1 MGEKGG
7 TQLSAGEGGQGS
19 AAGLATALC
28 ALGRERKEL
37 GFGAARPQPGPRTGE
52 KEKGGVLGRLGFS
65 PLFFYFYSS
74 FLFSKAFLNRVLRAT
89 KIQPKEISTT
99 KNIPQHEC
107 TIKFTHL

>member
-1 MGEKGG
+1 MGE
-7 TQLSAGEGGQGS
+7 EGGEGS

-37 GFGAARPQPGPRTGE
+37 GFGAAGPREVSWAARRG
-52 KEKGGVLGRLGFS
+52 KRKGRGVGPAGVFS
-65 PLFFYFYSS
+65 FVVFFYFYFS

-99 KNIPQHEC
+99 
-107 TIKFTHL
+107 